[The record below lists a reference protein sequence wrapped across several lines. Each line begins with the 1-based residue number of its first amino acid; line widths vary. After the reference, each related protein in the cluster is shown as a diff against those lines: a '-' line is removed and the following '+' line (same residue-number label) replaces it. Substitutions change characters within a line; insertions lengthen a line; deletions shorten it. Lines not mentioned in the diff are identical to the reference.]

1 MRGRRRCDPLHNS
14 WRHCIDVIAVA
25 ELRNAGSMRIAEID
39 MMG

>member
-1 MRGRRRCDPLHNS
+1 MRGRRRSEALHNS
-14 WRHCIDVIAVA
+14 YRHCIDVFEVA